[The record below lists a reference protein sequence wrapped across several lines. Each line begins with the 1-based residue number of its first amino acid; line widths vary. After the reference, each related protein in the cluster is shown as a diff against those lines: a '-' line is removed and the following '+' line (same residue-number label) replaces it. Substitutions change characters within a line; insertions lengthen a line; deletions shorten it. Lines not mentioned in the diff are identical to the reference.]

1 LLPKKKKEGNEQLL
15 LHPQKLRNEI
25 AAHLSENQILLL
37 LHRIKALLTLTRRTR
52 LHPCF
57 LSFHNH
63 QIFFLLNPWN
73 LRNPKIAADPAPF
86 ADDPRTKHQI
96 VATLVAISLI
106 GSDWS

>member
-1 LLPKKKKEGNEQLL
+1 LLQKKKEGNEQFR
-15 LHPQKLRNEI
+15 LHPQKLRNKI

-37 LHRIKALLTLTRRTR
+37 LHRIKAFLTLTRRTR

-63 QIFFLLNPWN
+63 QKLFLLNPRN
-73 LRNPKIAADPAPF
+73 LRNPKIAADTAPF
-86 ADDPRTKHQI
+86 VDDPRTKHQI
-96 VATLVAISLI
+96 EGTLGAISLI